1 MPPSTNSSTL
11 EQSVKEISSRIGQ
24 YLARAEIAT
33 PLTSWM
39 LERQNLLSFGQQV
52 LTRRSRRRLGPQR
65 VANWWL
71 GPGFKGCSGG
81 KARAALEHDVAA
93 QCSPEALPCGVAGDA
108 ATALC
113 RRCRLRPTESQS
125 EGKAHA
131 AVTGVD

>member
-71 GPGFKGCSGG
+71 GPGFK
-81 KARAALEHDVAA
+81 AALVEGAGGSGACVAA
-93 QCSPEALPCGVAGDA
+93 QCSPEALPCGWLETRPQRCVGAVG
-108 ATALC
+108 C
-113 RRCRLRPTESQS
+113 GRRRVQS